1 MNGEDKAKL
10 RGIFKEML
18 IDMAGVYDPSGII
31 TDTIKADTGMGFS
44 KYLEKKSEEF
54 IGRLKDERL
63 I

>member
-31 TDTIKADTGMGFS
+31 TDTIKADTGMGFT
-44 KYLEKKSEEF
+44 KYLENKTDEF
-54 IGRLKDERL
+54 ISKLKNKRL